1 MNIRRNRALVGI
13 LLIAVL
19 LTGCNTID
27 SMVGEALGS
36 AVSSQVG
43 GSSGRA
49 DSAPESSDSESPF
62 GTGNGSLMMLPP
74 GAGFQII
81 HAQTTFF
88 QGFSEE
94 TANFEPGEGVR
105 WRLVWSDDD
114 EMDDAEAEDEAF
126 TEHALLAE
134 TAEGA
139 WWYVRM
145 ETDEY
150 WVEYE
155 YFLQPDGMVVELNYQ
170 DSEMSES
177 RTAQVTVNL
186 GVYQED
192 EEYTTFYDALEA
204 DDSGEYDVRRSS
216 ERISVPAGTFDT

>member
-1 MNIRRNRALVGI
+1 
-13 LLIAVL
+13 
-19 LTGCNTID
+19 
-27 SMVGEALGS
+27 
-36 AVSSQVG
+36 
-43 GSSGRA
+43 
-49 DSAPESSDSESPF
+49 
-62 GTGNGSLMMLPP
+62 MMLPP

-216 ERISVPAGTFDT
+216 ERISVPAGTFDTERIDVTGTDDGTGDRVDVTWWRVPTVPGETVQFRFRDDEDGHYDGELMEYREDYARRR